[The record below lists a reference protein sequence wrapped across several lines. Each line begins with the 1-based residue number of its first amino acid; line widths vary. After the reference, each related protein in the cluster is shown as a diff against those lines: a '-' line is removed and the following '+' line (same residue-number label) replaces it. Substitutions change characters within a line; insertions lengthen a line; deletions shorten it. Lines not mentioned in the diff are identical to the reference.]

1 MTINVGLYSKMHAKV
16 SISHDSVEFEPEIIS
31 KSELEDFLYSLKNDI
46 ELIESVLEHMEY
58 YEGEKK

>member
-1 MTINVGLYSKMHAKV
+1 MKVDTRLYSKLHAKV

-31 KSELEDFLYSLKNDI
+31 KSELEDFLYSLKNDV

-58 YEGEKK
+58 YEGEN